1 MQAPADPRSRISRL
15 NLAGGLMLVAMV
27 AGAGGWAAST
37 EISGAVVAAGSVVV
51 ESSVKRVQHL
61 SGGIVG
67 ELLVKEGDHVEAGDV
82 LIRLDATQAQANLA
96 ILTNSMN
103 ELTARAARLK
113 AEREG
118 RETID
123 FPPELVR
130 GTDDARIE
138 GTMQEEERLLQLR
151 LATQAA
157 EKSQLRERVAQFH
170 GEIAG
175 LEAQVAAKD
184 KELELIRTDLDR
196 LRQLLS
202 RGLTDSTRV
211 TEREREAAR
220 LEGERGALLA
230 AIAQTK
236 GRISETELQIIAV
249 DQEFRSQVGS
259 ELREVEAR
267 IAEIGERRIAAADQ
281 VKRIDIRAPQSG
293 IVHQLAVHTVGGVI
307 GAGEELML
315 IVPDDAALEIE
326 ARVSPA
332 EIDQLF
338 PGQTAVLRFAAFNPR
353 TMPEILGKVAR
364 IGADISR
371 DEAGSPFYLVRISI
385 PPEEIARKLG
395 NERILPGMLVEAFI
409 QTASRTVMSYLLKP
423 LEEQIGRAFRER

>member
-1 MQAPADPRSRISRL
+1 
-15 NLAGGLMLVAMV
+15 
-27 AGAGGWAAST
+27 
-37 EISGAVVAAGSVVV
+37 
-51 ESSVKRVQHL
+51 
-61 SGGIVG
+61 
-67 ELLVKEGDHVEAGDV
+67 
-82 LIRLDATQAQANLA
+82 
-96 ILTNSMN
+96 
-103 ELTARAARLK
+103 
-113 AEREG
+113 
-118 RETID
+118 
-123 FPPELVR
+123 
-130 GTDDARIE
+130 
-138 GTMQEEERLLQLR
+138 
-151 LATQAA
+151 
-157 EKSQLRERVAQFH
+157 
-170 GEIAG
+170 
-175 LEAQVAAKD
+175 
-184 KELELIRTDLDR
+184 

-230 AIAQTK
+230 SIAQTR
-236 GRISETELQIIAV
+236 GQISETELQIIGV
-249 DQEFRSQVGS
+249 DQEFRSLVGS
-259 ELREVEAR
+259 ELRDVEAR
-267 IAEIGERRIAAADQ
+267 IAELGERRIAAEDQ
-281 VKRIDIRAPQSG
+281 VRRIDIRAPLSG

-307 GAGEELML
+307 GAGDDLML

-353 TMPEILGKVAR
+353 TMPEVLGKVAR

-385 PPEEIARKLG
+385 PPEEIAKKLG
-395 NERILPGMLVEAFI
+395 DERILPGMLVEAFI